1 MPLVSY
7 IRNSLRFWYY
17 AALSTCYQI
26 FKNNWGHRENLGEG
40 GGQTFKGSD
49 REQHNFSTWAA
60 SNIRLLIFFGE
71 ENQQAKLAQL
81 VRKKIHDH
89 QGKAREMTIF

>member
-17 AALSTCYQI
+17 AAFSTCCQNLE
-26 FKNNWGHRENLGEG
+26 KNCGHRENLGEG

-49 REQHNFSTWAA
+49 QEKYNFSTLAA

-71 ENQQAKLAQL
+71 ENQ
-81 VRKKIHDH
+81 
-89 QGKAREMTIF
+89 

>member
-1 MPLVSY
+1 MLSY

-17 AALSTCYQI
+17 ATLSTCCQNLE
-26 FKNNWGHRENLGEG
+26 KSWGHRKNLGEG

-49 REQHNFSTWAA
+49 RGKYTFSTLAA

-71 ENQQAKLAQL
+71 ENQLAKLAQL
-81 VRKKIHDH
+81 VRKNS
-89 QGKAREMTIF
+89 